1 MKTAGFHPWENVPR
15 TFSTGSEVGPYTAMV
30 LFSAGLVASNVVRNT
45 ILMRK
50 PVWANRSIRRHTS
63 GARPVSSS
71 GAWPAA

>member
-1 MKTAGFHPWENVPR
+1 
-15 TFSTGSEVGPYTAMV
+15 
-30 LFSAGLVASNVVRNT
+30 VASNVVRNT